1 MVLKGLMHIYLEL
14 CHVIPDELNLML
26 KVMDVPIQD
35 ISQPAYSC
43 ALYSSIGCY
52 YLTFDNSIGDITY
65 SVNIGQFC
73 QASVQSNNA
82 RICVRAQTVAHTQT
96 NTYTKT
102 HMHTNTTLTYTHTN
116 THTLAY
122 TNIHTYQHT
131 HALTHTLATYIHT
144 QLS

>member
-1 MVLKGLMHIYLEL
+1 MMLFWFLETNACGDTAGDENYTTLMHIYLEL

-65 SVNIGQFC
+65 SVNIG
-73 QASVQSNNA
+73 
-82 RICVRAQTVAHTQT
+82 
-96 NTYTKT
+96 
-102 HMHTNTTLTYTHTN
+102 
-116 THTLAY
+116 
-122 TNIHTYQHT
+122 
-131 HALTHTLATYIHT
+131 
-144 QLS
+144 